1 MARKKVATS
10 TPPPAKVVEYPKVFD
25 HFGEPGWAIRNLGN
39 EPRVMNGV
47 VDVERYT
54 IRIEKVDE
62 PEDVVIARLKRVWRT
77 SERNTHTWDPVRS
90 FVIKKFGWSY
100 GRAMAE
106 FPAEDQGADYIPR
119 SR

>member
-10 TPPPAKVVEYPKVFD
+10 APSPAKVAEYPKVFD

-39 EPRVMNGV
+39 EPRVMNGC

-54 IRIEKVDE
+54 IRVEKVDE
-62 PEDVVIARLKRVWRT
+62 PEDVVVARLKRLWRT
-77 SERNTHTWDPVRS
+77 TERNSHHWHPVRS
-90 FVIKKFGWSY
+90 FLMRKFGWSHDKAV
-100 GRAMAE
+100 RE
-106 FPAEDQGADYIPR
+106 FPSEENGVDYIPR